1 MKLAIG
7 FDPAAVEDWP
17 ALADYVRKAEE
28 LGIDSVWSIETWTAD
43 AVTPLGYLAA
53 RTKRIQLG
61 TGIMQIGARTP
72 AMVAMTAN
80 ALARMSGGR
89 FLLGLGVS
97 GPQVVEGW
105 HGVRFARPLQRTR
118 ETIAIIRKAFSGE
131 RVAHDGEIYRLPL
144 PGGEG
149 KALAIGR
156 RPPGDIPIYLA
167 TLGPKNLE
175 LTGELADGWIGTS
188 FFPEQAEISFR
199 HIAAGAAR
207 AGRSL
212 ADLDLQ
218 TSAGSVAFT
227 DDEAELTRLIAAR
240 KPGVA
245 FYLGAMGSAETNFY
259 NDAWRRAGQEE
270 VARDVQR
277 LWLDRQH
284 SAAAARI
291 PDDLILRC
299 NLIGNEAQVR
309 ERLRVYRDAGLNTLR
324 ITPEGKTPD
333 ERLATLARLVAL
345 VREVEAAAGA
355 TAAP

>member
-1 MKLAIG
+1 
-7 FDPAAVEDWP
+7 
-17 ALADYVRKAEE
+17 
-28 LGIDSVWSIETWTAD
+28 
-43 AVTPLGYLAA
+43 
-53 RTKRIQLG
+53 
-61 TGIMQIGARTP
+61 
-72 AMVAMTAN
+72 MVAMTAN

-105 HGVRFARPLQRTR
+105 HGVPFARPLQRTR
-118 ETIAIIRKAFSGE
+118 ETVDIIRKIFSGE
-131 RVAHDGEIYRLPL
+131 RVTHDGEIYTLPL

-188 FFPEQAEISFR
+188 FFPEQAEVSFS

-212 ADLDLQ
+212 GDIDLQ
-218 TSAGSVAFT
+218 TSAGVVAFL
-227 DDEAELTRLIAAR
+227 DNKGDEGEMTRLIAAR

-277 LWLDRQH
+277 LWLERQH
-284 SAAAARI
+284 AAAAARI

-299 NLIGNEAQVR
+299 NLIGTEAMVR
-309 ERLRVYRDAGLNTLR
+309 ERLRVYRAAGLNTLR
-324 ITPEGKTPD
+324 ITPEGATAD
-333 ERLATLARLVAL
+333 ERLETLSRLIAL
-345 VREVEAAAGA
+345 VREVEAEPTDAAA
-355 TAAP
+355 S